1 MPRGKITIEKPGKK
15 NLGQAS
21 QCIQSSNVS
30 FAFGQREASEE
41 RGRIVAV
48 VCLSPLAA
56 VVCQA
61 LTNLRAVCK
70 EASHPV

>member
-1 MPRGKITIEKPGKK
+1 MPSRKITIGKPGKK

-21 QCIQSSNVS
+21 ECIQRSNVS
-30 FAFGQREASEE
+30 FALGQRENSEE
-41 RGRIVAV
+41 SGHIVAV
-48 VCLSPLAA
+48 VCLSPLAT